1 MYEDFSFILFISV
14 RETSNIKNLIALMSE
29 RKAINKYYPPD
40 YDPSKVTKVK
50 KPTKMKVRL
59 MSPFSMR
66 CLTCD
71 EYISSSRKFNATK
84 DSTGDSYMGV
94 KIYRFTLLC
103 PICNAKIIFR
113 TDPQNSGFELESGA
127 LRNFQKKVKPA
138 VIETTEQ
145 TLERLLKES
154 KEDSKYQ
161 EMKESRKKD
170 PFAKN
175 QVEDNLELKL
185 QEQQRQNEINDHLE
199 YLKAKNE
206 KIQNLNSQEIKLTN
220 KEDELINAFNKFQKE
235 RSNGRVSKVKVE
247 RKVRLSKADVK
258 AKTDVKDVEV
268 ETTEKEIKA
277 ETPPPQSGLDLGYS
291 SDSE

>member
-1 MYEDFSFILFISV
+1 
-14 RETSNIKNLIALMSE
+14 MSE

-40 YDPSKVTKVK
+40 YDPSKVSKVK

-66 CLTCD
+66 CSTCD

-103 PICNAKIIFR
+103 PMCNAKIVFR

-127 LRNFQKKVKPA
+127 IRNFQKKIKPS

-154 KEDSKYQ
+154 KEDNKY
-161 EMKESRKKD
+161 KELQQSRKKD

-175 QVEDNLELKL
+175 QIEDNLELKL
-185 QEQQRQNEINDHLE
+185 QEQQRQNEINDQLE

-206 KIQNLNSQEIKLTN
+206 RIQNLNSLEIKINN

-235 RSNGRVSKVKVE
+235 RSNNPEPKVRVSKIKVE
-247 RKVRLSKADVK
+247 KKMKLTKPLKSHKASTSEAITEK
-258 AKTDVKDVEV
+258 NSTKTNLPTKK
-268 ETTEKEIKA
+268 TTEKKSKIEIK
-277 ETPPPQSGLDLGYS
+277 QGLDLGYS
-291 SDSE
+291 SESD